1 MRTIPEIVAQM
12 RELIVELEGHTG
24 KPAPKQEIPGLDFS
38 LYNTMYETPTYGNYQ
53 ATDTIT
59 LTGAAAQPTS
69 FSLYDIKPLGPND
82 ISFST
87 KS

>member
-12 RELIVELEGHTG
+12 RELIEELEEHTG

-38 LYNTMYETPTYGNYQ
+38 LYNHDYSSINMNSGHGV
-53 ATDTIT
+53 DTIT
-59 LTGAAAQPTS
+59 LTGAAAQPT
-69 FSLYDIKPLGPND
+69 LYDLKPLNPND
-82 ISFST
+82 ISFSF

>member
-12 RELIVELEGHTG
+12 RELIEELEQHTG

-38 LYNTMYETPTYGNYQ
+38 LYNHDYNYMGGSFQ
-53 ATDTIT
+53 GTDTIS
-59 LTGAAAQPTS
+59 LTGGLPGFTVDDLKSHPADLS
-69 FSLYDIKPLGPND
+69 FNMS
-82 ISFST
+82 

>member
-12 RELIVELEGHTG
+12 RELIEELEEHTG

-38 LYNTMYETPTYGNYQ
+38 LYNHDYNMNSG
-53 ATDTIT
+53 AGVDTIS
-59 LTGAAAQPTS
+59 LTGFGAQPT
-69 FSLYDIKPLGPND
+69 LYDLKPLSPSD
-82 ISFST
+82 LSFTT